1 MYHFENYFKAAHK
14 NKFKYMYIKFMSIVQ
29 NEYRNNP
36 KCQENQQVGHDFAC
50 LTVCTLKTAENLMDF
65 YTARTRDS
73 ILGTFKWLLSPN
85 QVKFL

>member
-1 MYHFENYFKAAHK
+1 
-14 NKFKYMYIKFMSIVQ
+14 MYIKFMSIVQ

-50 LTVCTLKTAENLMDF
+50 LTVCTLKTVESLMGF

-85 QVKFL
+85 EVKFL